1 MADRRFEIKDLL
13 VKYNLILNMPPFKDN
28 KQSLWTEDVIETQ
41 RIASARIHV
50 ERAIGSVKTTF
61 HILRGEI
68 PLAMMGSL
76 NQIWS
81 VCALFANFFKPLIKS
96 STSVS
101 EQLDEDKD
109 EDGV

>member
-1 MADRRFEIKDLL
+1 MADRGFQIQGLL
-13 VKYNLILNMPPFKDN
+13 VKFNLVLNMPPFKGD
-28 KQSLWTEDVIETQ
+28 KQSLCAEDVIKTQ
-41 RIASARIHV
+41 RLASARIHV
-50 ERAIGSVKTTF
+50 ERAVGSVKTTF